1 MREDVRRGADALTDE
16 QHAPAPAGG
25 DSPAAGGERPGPLA
39 EVGTLDAAA
48 PHDRVGNGEEA
59 GIPATV
65 GGGAGGGP
73 DDGSGSGDGDSE
85 EPGGPEARKR
95 SATRTATE
103 WLALIVGALVIALV
117 IKTFLFQAFYI
128 PSESMVPT
136 LKVRDRVLV
145 NKLSYKLHDVNRG
158 DIVVFKAPPGTETE
172 EIRDLVKRVVGLP
185 GETVEGRN
193 GRVYIDGR
201 LLEEPYLPPGVRS
214 KDFGPE
220 KVPAGRYF
228 VLGDNRQFSK
238 DSTYFHS
245 IRRSEIIGRAFV
257 RIWPLGR
264 LGFL

>member
-1 MREDVRRGADALTDE
+1 MTDE
-16 QHAPAPAGG
+16 QRAAAPADGETPV
-25 DSPAAGGERPGPLA
+25 AGGERPGPLA

-48 PHDRVGNGEEA
+48 PPHDPAGDGEEA
-59 GIPATV
+59 GIPGAV
-65 GGGAGGGP
+65 GGGEGGGP
-73 DDGSGSGDGDSE
+73 GDGDAG
-85 EPGGPEARKR
+85 EPGGQEARKR
-95 SATRTATE
+95 SPARTATE

-128 PSESMVPT
+128 PSESMLPT

-145 NKLSYKLHDVNRG
+145 NKVSYSLHDVNRG

-193 GRVYIDGR
+193 GHVYLNGR

-257 RIWPLGR
+257 RIWPLNR